1 MDLETRKLLVDGARA
16 IQNGKREEGQNLL
29 MQYVE
34 KDEQSEEAWLWL
46 SGALDD
52 PDDIEVA
59 LDNCLSLNPNNI
71 RALQGKDW
79 LEEYRHQKSRNK
91 Y

>member
-16 IQNGKREEGQNLL
+16 IQNGKHEEGQSLL

-34 KDEQSEEAWLWL
+34 KDEESEEAWLWL

-52 PDDIEVA
+52 PNDIEVA
-59 LDNCLSLNPNNI
+59 LDNCLSLNPNNL

-79 LEEYRHQKSRNK
+79 LEEYRRQKSRSR
-91 Y
+91 